1 MEIGSLGRVIALVGA
16 GLLVLGLLLVLLGRL
31 PVVGHLPGD
40 LLLRRGGLT
49 IYVPLATMLVVSIVL
64 TLLLTIV
71 LRLSRPS

>member
-49 IYVPLATMLVVSIVL
+49 IYVPLATMFVVSIVL